1 MAGAG
6 AIAHALALFQQPGL
20 RHDLRDQPLPGDVEQ
35 LLVLAG
41 NEGPPLEQ
49 AAATLA
55 IDPASL
61 QQAARFYVLE
71 VLLFAAADDYRLLGT
86 SPGADA
92 VTLKRHYRLLQSWL
106 HPDRAED
113 GGGASVHAARINAAF
128 HRLRRLP
135 ADDAG
140 AAGDDCT
147 DPGLEDSE
155 VAVRV
160 QHWVRVEDPAPGRGG
175 PQRAIAALA
184 AVSLL
189 AGGLWLAWQGP
200 RSVPP
205 EAAGTWAVTAP
216 ALPAADE
223 APTPAPAR
231 FTEALQS
238 PGIAR
243 DTGLAR
249 PPHPLPSAPAALAM
263 PAPTLAPVPAPVP
276 DPASAV
282 ATAGP
287 GPRPGPVRVPA
298 PAAAP
303 PPAATAAT
311 AATAPVATATTAAI
325 APDPPTAAP
334 AESDPV
340 RADQAMRRA
349 QALLGFLTGSG
360 QVPPPIWRSGQALEV
375 AQATRV
381 ELAGQRRTRQPQVLH
396 DQARWRIGPEQ
407 AQLQVPVRTGTG
419 QVTRTLHARFG
430 WHDQDWWVE
439 SVALHAGPAM
449 EPAQ

>member
-160 QHWVRVEDPAPGRGG
+160 QHWVVVLVSASCRVC
-175 PQRAIAALA
+175 
-184 AVSLL
+184 V
-189 AGGLWLAWQGP
+189 
-200 RSVPP
+200 
-205 EAAGTWAVTAP
+205 
-216 ALPAADE
+216 
-223 APTPAPAR
+223 
-231 FTEALQS
+231 
-238 PGIAR
+238 
-243 DTGLAR
+243 
-249 PPHPLPSAPAALAM
+249 
-263 PAPTLAPVPAPVP
+263 
-276 DPASAV
+276 
-282 ATAGP
+282 
-287 GPRPGPVRVPA
+287 
-298 PAAAP
+298 
-303 PPAATAAT
+303 
-311 AATAPVATATTAAI
+311 
-325 APDPPTAAP
+325 
-334 AESDPV
+334 
-340 RADQAMRRA
+340 
-349 QALLGFLTGSG
+349 
-360 QVPPPIWRSGQALEV
+360 
-375 AQATRV
+375 
-381 ELAGQRRTRQPQVLH
+381 
-396 DQARWRIGPEQ
+396 
-407 AQLQVPVRTGTG
+407 
-419 QVTRTLHARFG
+419 
-430 WHDQDWWVE
+430 
-439 SVALHAGPAM
+439 
-449 EPAQ
+449 